1 MNQKNDNHNDNHN
14 NIIEEKLTETNDK
27 RLLLLVSL
35 SV

>member
-14 NIIEEKLTETNDK
+14 NIIEEKLTETIDK

-35 SV
+35 SL

>member
-14 NIIEEKLTETNDK
+14 NIIEEKLTETIDK

>member
-14 NIIEEKLTETNDK
+14 NTIEQKLTEAIDK